1 MRTINLIPN
10 RAFAFFFAVGVSAL
24 IPAMQL
30 KAQGVVNGT
39 IQLATT
45 ASVTTSSDGSYKA
58 VVTISNAGTATAQ
71 NVWLSGATLGSVG
84 GTAVP
89 QPLADIAPGG
99 SAVAT
104 VSFQSSAGAPG
115 TQVIEKYSGTYTG
128 GTFGGTLRAILPQP
142 ATPSPTVTATVDL
155 SQPGTP
161 IPQHFMGFSMD
172 SVVVDTFVGNTGSAN
187 PALVNLISNFTPYNG
202 VPSLRPA
209 SIPASSTSSNLSP
222 KFLTALTELENATHA
237 PLIVTIGAGTYN
249 PTYAA
254 NVAASVTGAISGSNG
269 LQFELGNEP
278 DQLARQGHRPS
289 TYSFSD
295 YLTEYQGYVNAVA
308 PYISGKF
315 AAGMAAGSTTWDLAN
330 AAPFLQTESN
340 SLGVYTSHE
349 YPLSACQGTS
359 SITIAHLLSDNIANA
374 FYRRYQPLV
383 AAALPY
389 GVPVRAGEMNSV
401 SCSGLT
407 GVSDTFAS
415 SLWLL
420 DSLFE
425 LEKAGAA
432 GMNLHTGSTT
442 SGVANLPYNAFYVNG
457 STVEVRPVYYGML
470 MFAQAIQDGAAPVPA
485 TAAPNGTQNVK
496 VWGTLDAKRVARI
509 VVIEKDTDSAS
520 QTVAIDL
527 GSATTAIGQLTSLR
541 TTSSQGVAATN
552 QVYINGQTFDGTT
565 DGRLIGQ
572 PVSSAITPHNGIY
585 TVVVPDGSAV
595 MLTVQF

>member
-1 MRTINLIPN
+1 MRISNLISN
-10 RAFAFFFAVGVSAL
+10 RASLLTVAVGCAAL
-24 IPAMQL
+24 IPCMNL

-39 IQLATT
+39 LQL
-45 ASVTTSSDGSYKA
+45 VTKANLIRLSDNNYQA
-58 VVTISNAGTATAQ
+58 VVTVSNLGTVTAQ
-71 NVWLSGATLGSVG
+71 NVWLSQAALGAAN
-84 GTAVP
+84 GTPAP
-89 QPLADIAPGG
+89 FPLADIPAGG
-99 SAVAT
+99 SVNAT
-104 VSFQSSAGAPG
+104 ILFGSNAGAPG
-115 TQVIEKYSGTYTG
+115 SQVIEKYAGTYLG
-128 GTFGGTLRAILPQP
+128 GTFGGTLRAVLPQP
-142 ATPSPTVTATVDL
+142 AQATPTVTATVDL
-155 SQPGTP
+155 TQPGTP

-172 SVVVDTFVGNTGSAN
+172 SVVVDTFVGSTSTAN
-187 PALVNLISNFTPYNG
+187 PALVNLIGNFTPYNG

-222 KFLTALTELENATHA
+222 KFLTALTKLEAATQA
-237 PLIVTIGAGTYN
+237 PLIVTIGAGSYN

-254 NVAASVTGAISGSNG
+254 NVAASVTGAISSANG

-295 YLTEYQGYVNAVA
+295 YLSEYQGYLNAVA

-315 AAGMAAGSTTWDLAN
+315 AAGMAAGSTTWDTAN
-330 AAPFLQTESN
+330 AAPFLQAESN

-374 FYRRYQPLV
+374 FYRRFQPLV
-383 AAALPY
+383 AAATPY

-401 SCSGLT
+401 SCSGVT
-407 GVSDTFAS
+407 GVSNTFAS
-415 SLWLL
+415 SLWVL

-442 SGVANLPYNAFYVNG
+442 SGVADLPYNAFYVNG

-470 MFAQAIQDGAAPVPA
+470 MFAQAIQHGAASVPV
-485 TAAPNGTQNVK
+485 TTVPNGSQNIK
-496 VWGTLDAKRVARI
+496 IWGTLDSNRQARI
-509 VVIEKDTDSAS
+509 VVIEKDVDSGS

-527 GSATTAIGQLTSLR
+527 GSAARSIGELTSLR
-541 TTSSQGVAATN
+541 TTSTQSVAATN
-552 QVYINGQTFDGTT
+552 QIFIDGQTFDGTT
-565 DGRLIGQ
+565 DGHLTGQ
-572 PVSSAITPHNGIY
+572 PISASITPQNGIY
-585 TVVVPDGSAV
+585 TVTVSDGSAV